1 MNELR
6 DALSIVNG
14 SPYYKMKMW
23 LGKLYLERGK
33 FNRYLKV
40 ISKNRLSKKIE
51 L

>member
-1 MNELR
+1 MNE
-6 DALSIVNG
+6 
-14 SPYYKMKMW
+14 PYYKMKMW